1 MSVVVTLVKVIDGI
15 EVQQGASITFDFRIG
30 QPGVGVPSG
39 GNTGEI
45 LQKKSNNPYDTEWVQ
60 QGSASVTKDN
70 VGTAIDTFDVSTPED
85 TDYIILGGKKKTLI
99 SALKT
104 LFKSATDLL
113 YEPIITKLTAF
124 NKNFGTTA
132 GTILEGRTFGTA
144 ANNNTGDF
152 ATADQGAK
160 ADTALQTFT
169 ETDPT
174 VPAWS
179 KNPTKPTYNAGEVG
193 AEPANSN
200 IQSHISDT
208 IIHVTSE
215 NKTNWDG
222 KVDTTDTRLSD
233 ARNAADVYAWA
244 KETTKPSYTLD
255 ELSDVVSTAPNVDDN
270 LQFDGLNWVPR
281 AGVIGAGNGIIEY
294 LTDTDS
300 PDVTDANYLYLAR
313 SPITLVE
320 TSFAAAVTSGT
331 SPVVIKNFIISSN
344 GIGVTTIPAGL
355 WEFNTWAKSS
365 GGTTSGFDIVVY
377 AATVSAGVVTL
388 GSPLFTV
395 ANKLLTNV
403 ITGYNV
409 NVIQTAFSGLTIDH
423 RLVFVYRATQT
434 LAQSRTVTI
443 YLGGS
448 ANASHAHTPLQ
459 SRHNDLAGIND
470 GDYIH
475 LTAAQV
481 SSVNDITNKVPYTG
495 ANADV
500 NLGNNNII
508 VDTNLLVTDKTNKK
522 VVIGNTAYSSATSL
536 GSSKFNLFSA
546 DSANK
551 DILHAF
557 FGASGNAIL
566 RGARAKG
573 TIAVPTNLTGNNNIL
588 YEITALAYYSA
599 WRKSASFYFAQDGT
613 WAAGTYPTCMV
624 FAVNSP
630 TSSTA
635 PVDYIKL
642 GTNGALSSMLA
653 NYETLVT
660 SDNVLVNKKFVD
672 DLLLLYAK
680 INNSIFTGI
689 IQTPQYEYKNPTSTT
704 ADTIG
709 DRREYVLNRIKYFQ
723 RCTVSNATKGGGTW
737 VTDLFITSTG
747 QLGINGTNE
756 TYGAKFYLNG
766 GMLIQSG
773 GYISTLTATSGFSIN
788 FSTVSG
794 LIFRLD
800 TNDIF
805 KIDTSGN
812 LIVTKSIKVGDDTAA
827 ATQAKAGSLRY
838 RDDANNSYV
847 EMCVRNGASSYIW
860 KIINQETW

>member
-104 LFKSATDLL
+104 LFKSATDLI

-132 GTILEGRTFGTA
+132 GTVLEGRTFGTA
-144 ANNNTGDF
+144 ANSDTGDF
-152 ATADQGAK
+152 ATADQGAL
-160 ADTALQTFT
+160 ADTALQSFT

-174 VPAWS
+174 VPAWA
-179 KNPTKPTYNAGEVG
+179 KEPTKP
-193 AEPANSN
+193 
-200 IQSHISDT
+200 
-208 IIHVTSE
+208 
-215 NKTNWDG
+215 
-222 KVDTTDTRLSD
+222 R
-233 ARNAADVYAWA
+233 
-244 KETTKPSYTLD
+244 YTLD

-320 TSFAAAVTSGT
+320 TSFAAAVTSVT
-331 SPVVIKNFIISSN
+331 SPVVIKSFIISSN

-365 GGTTSGFDIVVY
+365 GGTTAGFDIVVY

-459 SRHNDLAGIND
+459 SRHNDLAGINE

-522 VVIGNTAYSSATSL
+522 VVIGNPDYSSATGL

-573 TIAVPTNLTGNNNIL
+573 TIAVPTNLTGNTNIL
-588 YEITALAYYSA
+588 YEIAALAYYGA
-599 WRKSASFYFAQDGT
+599 WRKSASLYFAQDGT
-613 WAAGTYPTCMV
+613 WASGSYPTCMV
-624 FAVNSP
+624 FAVNNL

-635 PVDYIKL
+635 PVDVLKFGY
-642 GTNGALSSMLA
+642 NGALSSMTP

-660 SDNVLVNKKFVD
+660 ADNVLVNKKFVD

-689 IQTPQYEYKNPTSTT
+689 IQTPQYEYQNPTSTT

-709 DRREYVLNRIKYFQ
+709 DRREYVLDGIKYYQ
-723 RCTVSNATKGGGTW
+723 RCTVGSGTKGGGTW
-737 VTDLFITSTG
+737 VIDLFITANG
-747 QLGINGTNE
+747 QLVVYGTS
-756 TYGAKFYLNG
+756 TMASKIYVNG
-766 GMLIQSG
+766 GMLIKDG